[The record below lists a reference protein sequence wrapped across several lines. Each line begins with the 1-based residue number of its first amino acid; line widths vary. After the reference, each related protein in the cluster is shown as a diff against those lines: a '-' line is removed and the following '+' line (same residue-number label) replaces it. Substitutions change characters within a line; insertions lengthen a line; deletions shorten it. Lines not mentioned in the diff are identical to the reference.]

1 MGVGLGVDVF
11 ESVAFELALAV
22 AVPESEDFADIVD
35 VKLGLEDT
43 EANADREGRLDLD
56 AEEVAIADS
65 VGKALIV
72 ASCDE
77 LALADGVADP
87 VAVAEEEGKRHPQ
100 TIDGKFAANTAND

>member
-1 MGVGLGVDVF
+1 MGLGVDVF

-87 VAVAEEEGKRHPQ
+87 VAVAEGKRHPQ